1 MGFGAASIG
10 NPHSPVDD
18 DQARATL
25 DAAWAAGVRSYDTAP
40 HYGLGLSERR
50 LGAALAHRPRREFI
64 HDPDDHLD
72 IALGQ
77 ALPALTAL
85 RDQGVIGAVGVG
97 VGMNTVAPLLRVVAG
112 ADVDAVMVDAP
123 GPHRPPRWTRAPNA
137 GSRSWPPPRSTP
149 VSSAALAPSTT
160 PPSATAPPPESALR
174 RARLLAEVSARHG
187 IALPHAAL
195 RFPLRDPWVDC
206 VVPGFRTPE
215 EAVSAARWAAAEL
228 TEDAWSDLDAAAA
241 LEPQVLPM

>member
-1 MGFGAASIG
+1 M
-10 NPHSPVDD
+10 
-18 DQARATL
+18 
-25 DAAWAAGVRSYDTAP
+25 
-40 HYGLGLSERR
+40 
-50 LGAALAHRPRREFI
+50 
-64 HDPDDHLD
+64 
-72 IALGQ
+72 
-77 ALPALTAL
+77 
-85 RDQGVIGAVGVG
+85 
-97 VGMNTVAPLLRVVAG
+97 
-112 ADVDAVMVDAP
+112 
-123 GPHRPPRWTRAPNA
+123 
-137 GSRSWPPPRSTP
+137 
-149 VSSAALAPSTT
+149 
-160 PPSATAPPPESALR
+160 ATAPFNSGLLSRTCPERDATFGYGPAPPESALR